1 MAAFNARE
9 VKRAAA
15 EESERERE
23 KTIPLQKDSEG
34 QRKRQSHPKKLLE
47 NCRKEAIC
55 GGGRLEKERQ
65 LAELGDDQSPSNKAS
80 ARSRRRRSKGD
91 VRRGAIEKGRSVSSI
106 KEKEVR
112 GDERIGNFLPR
123 GSEVPFESHR
133 G

>member
-1 MAAFNARE
+1 MAAL
-9 VKRAAA
+9 RAAA

-65 LAELGDDQSPSNKAS
+65 LAELDQSPSNKAS
-80 ARSRRRRSKGD
+80 ARSRRRRSKD
-91 VRRGAIEKGRSVSSI
+91 VGQKEREIWPHLMPGEVKRAAAEESEREREKSGVERERR
-106 KEKEVR
+106 
-112 GDERIGNFLPR
+112 
-123 GSEVPFESHR
+123 
-133 G
+133 